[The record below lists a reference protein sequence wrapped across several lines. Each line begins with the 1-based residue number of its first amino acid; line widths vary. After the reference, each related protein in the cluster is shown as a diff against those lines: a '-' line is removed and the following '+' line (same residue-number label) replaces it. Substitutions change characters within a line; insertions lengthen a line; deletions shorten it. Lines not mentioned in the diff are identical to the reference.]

1 MSNFTSDAAAFV
13 LPVCASFAAVM
24 AAFGAFT
31 GRRAAV
37 VAVAAKRPHTVE
49 LLPTNGWIGTG
60 IDRTTDG
67 TSYVPQS
74 RGSTG

>member
-1 MSNFTSDAAAFV
+1 MSNFTSDPAAFV
-13 LPVCASFAAVM
+13 LPVCASFAAIA

-37 VAVAAKRPHTVE
+37 VAVAAKRPHAVE
-49 LLPTNGWIGTG
+49 LMATNGWTG
-60 IDRTTDG
+60 IRVSRDAIG

-74 RGSTG
+74 RGSSG